1 MAKAQASVPATGRA
15 EERRSVPIPVKPS
28 EAPQAAS
35 RADLVAVQDMLSGFV
50 YSMRDRNVGEKEILW
65 EITHRAAGKGITLN
79 NAQAS
84 DIYSRI
90 LQNPR
95 PS

>member
-15 EERRSVPIPVKPS
+15 EERRFVPIPVKPS
-28 EAPQAAS
+28 EASQATS
-35 RADLVAVQDMLSGFV
+35 RAELVAVQDMLASFV

-65 EITHRAAGKGITLN
+65 EITHRAAGKGITLTD
-79 NAQAS
+79 AQAS
-84 DIYSRI
+84 DIYSKI

-95 PS
+95 PC